1 MAERKHMNISGANT
15 IMNRGTFA
23 RTPFMPLE
31 QGAIEGFAHE
41 ITRRAALTEAPE
53 NRTTTDEALEKSL
66 NEAVSFVE
74 DNFGDRAARTFMGV
88 VLQNAGSKALDEDDL
103 GNALVDG
110 LEFIDKAFGIAAGDK
125 AMSFFNGELNQA
137 INGYFQNGKNESFLA
152 LDVDQASDKL
162 GEAMGQAVSAMMDKF
177 QAKVDPNAML
187 MDQAKKDQDE
197 TLVSQ
202 GEPGEE
208 YLADGADGELL
219 DENGMPVTGT
229 TLTGELSTEAAVAAG
244 TSDAAGTATEEAQAL
259 AQSQEQAARKA
270 QAGTKRRMRAGRKP
284 RRSRQE
290 ASNAS
295 GATSAASAYDQ
306 SGIKPGVVL
315 DKKV

>member
-1 MAERKHMNISGANT
+1 MNISGANT
-15 IMNRGTFA
+15 IMNRGAFA

-31 QGAIEGFAHE
+31 QGTIEGFAHE
-41 ITRRAALTEAPE
+41 ITRRAALTPAPE

-66 NEAVSFVE
+66 TEAVSFVE

-88 VLQNAGSKALDEDDL
+88 VLKNAGSKPLNEDDL

-110 LEFIDKAFGIAAGDK
+110 LEFIDRAFGIAAGDK

-152 LDVDQASDKL
+152 MDMDQASDKL
-162 GEAMGQAVSAMMDKF
+162 GEAMGQAISAMMDKF
-177 QAKVDPNAML
+177 QANAVDPNAML
-187 MDQAKKDQDE
+187 MDQAKEDQDE
-197 TLVSQ
+197 ALDSQ
-202 GEPGEE
+202 GEPGDE
-208 YLADGADGELL
+208 YQADGEGGALL

-229 TLTGELSTEAAVAAG
+229 TLTGELSTDAAVAAAA
-244 TSDAAGTATEEAQAL
+244 SDAAGKVAGEAQA
-259 AQSQEQAARKA
+259 QEQAARKA

-284 RRSRQE
+284 RRSRQQA
-290 ASNAS
+290 AS
-295 GATSAASAYDQ
+295 ATGAASAYEQ

-315 DKKV
+315 NKTV

>member
-1 MAERKHMNISGANT
+1 MNISGANT

-31 QGAIEGFAHE
+31 QEAIEGFAHE
-41 ITRRAALTEAPE
+41 ITRRAALTPAPE

-66 NEAVSFVE
+66 TEAVSFVE

-88 VLQNAGSKALDEDDL
+88 VLKNAGDKALGEDDL

-110 LEFIDKAFGIAAGDK
+110 LEFIDRAFGSAAGDK

-152 LDVDQASDKL
+152 MDMDQASDKL
-162 GEAMGQAVSAMMDKF
+162 GEAMGQAISAMIDKF
-177 QAKVDPNAML
+177 QANAVDPNAML
-187 MDQAKKDQDE
+187 MDQAKEDQDE
-197 TLVSQ
+197 TLDSQ
-202 GEPGEE
+202 GEPGDE
-208 YLADGADGELL
+208 YLADGEGGALL

-229 TLTGELSTEAAVAAG
+229 TLTGELSTDAAALAAA
-244 TSDAAGTATEEAQAL
+244 SDAAGKVAGEAQA
-259 AQSQEQAARKA
+259 QEQAARKA

-284 RRSRQE
+284 RRSRQQT
-290 ASNAS
+290 ASAA
-295 GATSAASAYDQ
+295 GAASAYEK

-315 DKKV
+315 NKAV

>member
-1 MAERKHMNISGANT
+1 
-15 IMNRGTFA
+15 MNRGTFA

-31 QGAIEGFAHE
+31 QGAVEGFAHE
-41 ITRRAALTEAPE
+41 ITRRTALTEAPE
-53 NRTTTDEALEKSL
+53 SRTTTDEALEKSL
-66 NEAVSFVE
+66 TEAVSFVE

-88 VLQNAGSKALDEDDL
+88 VLKNAGSKPLNEDDL

-110 LEFIDKAFGIAAGDK
+110 LEFIDRAFGIAAGDK

-152 LDVDQASDKL
+152 MDVDQASDKL

-197 TLVSQ
+197 TLDSQ
-202 GEPGEE
+202 GEPGDE
-208 YLADGADGELL
+208 YLTDGADGEGGALL

-229 TLTGELSTEAAVAAG
+229 TLTGELATSADEAAATDSTA
-244 TSDAAGTATEEAQAL
+244 AAGTATGEAQAH
-259 AQSQEQAARKA
+259 EQAARKA
-270 QAGTKRRMRAGRKP
+270 QAGTKRRMRAGKKS

-290 ASNAS
+290 ASNSA
-295 GATSAASAYDQ
+295 SAASAYDQ

-315 DKKV
+315 NKAV

>member
-1 MAERKHMNISGANT
+1 MNITGANT
-15 IMNRGTFA
+15 IMNRGAFA

-53 NRTTTDEALEKSL
+53 NRTTTDEALEKSIT
-66 NEAVSFVE
+66 EAVSFVE

-88 VLQNAGSKALDEDDL
+88 VLQNAGSKPLGEDDL

-110 LEFIDKAFGIAAGDK
+110 LEFIDRAFGIAAGDK
-125 AMSFFNGELNQA
+125 AMAFFNGDLNQA

-152 LDVDQASDKL
+152 MDVDQASDKL

-177 QAKVDPNAML
+177 QAKSVDPNAML
-187 MDQAKKDQDE
+187 MDQAKEDQDE
-197 TLVSQ
+197 TLDSQ
-202 GEPGEE
+202 AKPGDE
-208 YLADGADGELL
+208 YLADGTDGEGGALL
-219 DENGMPVTGT
+219 DENGMPVAGT
-229 TLTGELSTEAAVAAG
+229 TLTGELLTEAAAAAG
-244 TSDAAGTATEEAQAL
+244 TSDAAGTATGEAQAQ
-259 AQSQEQAARKA
+259 AQEQAARKA
-270 QAGTKRRMRAGRKP
+270 QAGTKRRMRAGKKS

-290 ASNAS
+290 ASNTAN
-295 GATSAASAYDQ
+295 AASAYDQ

-315 DKKV
+315 DKKI

>member
-1 MAERKHMNISGANT
+1 MNISGANT

-41 ITRRAALTEAPE
+41 ITRRAALTPAPE

-66 NEAVSFVE
+66 TEAVSFVE

-88 VLQNAGSKALDEDDL
+88 VLQNAGSKPLSEDDL

-137 INGYFQNGKNESFLA
+137 INGYFQNGKSESFLA
-152 LDVDQASDKL
+152 MDADQASDKL
-162 GEAMGQAVSAMMDKF
+162 GEAMGQAISAMMDKF
-177 QAKVDPNAML
+177 QENAVDPNAML
-187 MDQAKKDQDE
+187 MDQAEKDQDE
-197 TLVSQ
+197 TLDSQ
-202 GEPGEE
+202 GEAGDE
-208 YLADGADGELL
+208 YLTNAEGGALL

-229 TLTGELSTEAAVAAG
+229 TLTGELSTDAAVAAG
-244 TSDAAGTATEEAQAL
+244 ASDAAGKATGEAQP
-259 AQSQEQAARKA
+259 QEQAARKA

-290 ASNAS
+290 ASTAS
-295 GATSAASAYDQ
+295 NAASAYDQ

-315 DKKV
+315 NKAV

>member
-1 MAERKHMNISGANT
+1 
-15 IMNRGTFA
+15 
-23 RTPFMPLE
+23 MPLE

-41 ITRRAALTEAPE
+41 ITRRAALTPAPE

-66 NEAVSFVE
+66 TEAVSFVE
-74 DNFGDRAARTFMGV
+74 ENFGDRAARTFMGV
-88 VLQNAGSKALDEDDL
+88 VLQNAGSKPLGEDDL

-110 LEFIDKAFGIAAGDK
+110 LEFIDRAFGIAAGDK

-152 LDVDQASDKL
+152 MDLDQASDKL

-177 QAKVDPNAML
+177 AAKVDPNAML
-187 MDQAKKDQDE
+187 MDQARKDQDE
-197 TLVSQ
+197 TLDSQ
-202 GEPGEE
+202 AEPGEE
-208 YLADGADGELL
+208 YPADGTDGEGGALL
-219 DENGMPVTGT
+219 DENGMPVAEA

-244 TSDAAGTATEEAQAL
+244 TSDAAGTATGETQA
-259 AQSQEQAARKA
+259 QEQAARKA
-270 QAGTKRRMRAGRKP
+270 QAGTKRRMRSGRKS

-290 ASNAS
+290 ASNA
-295 GATSAASAYDQ
+295 ANAYDQ

-315 DKKV
+315 DKKI

>member
-1 MAERKHMNISGANT
+1 MNISGANT

-31 QGAIEGFAHE
+31 QEAIEGFAHE
-41 ITRRAALTEAPE
+41 ITRRAAQTEAPE

-66 NEAVSFVE
+66 TEAVSFVE

-88 VLQNAGSKALDEDDL
+88 VLQNAGSKALGEDDL

-110 LEFIDKAFGIAAGDK
+110 LEFIDRAFGIAAGDK
-125 AMSFFNGELNQA
+125 AMSFFNGDLNQA
-137 INGYFQNGKNESFLA
+137 LNGYFQNGKNESFLA
-152 LDVDQASDKL
+152 MDVDQASDKL

-177 QAKVDPNAML
+177 QAKVDPNATL
-187 MDQAKKDQDE
+187 MGQAKEDLDE
-197 TLVSQ
+197 TLDSQ
-202 GEPGEE
+202 GETGEE
-208 YLADGADGELL
+208 YLADGEGGELL

-229 TLTGELSTEAAVAAG
+229 TLTGELAASAGEAG
-244 TSDAAGTATEEAQAL
+244 TDSAGAATGEAQTQL
-259 AQSQEQAARKA
+259 QEQTARKA
-270 QAGTKRRMRAGRKP
+270 QAGTKRRMRAGRKS

-290 ASNAS
+290 ASN
-295 GATSAASAYDQ
+295 TSNAASAYDQ

-315 DKKV
+315 NKTA

>member
-1 MAERKHMNISGANT
+1 MNISGANT
-15 IMNRGTFA
+15 IMNRGTFV

-53 NRTTTDEALEKSL
+53 NRTTTDEALEKSIT
-66 NEAVSFVE
+66 EAVSFVE
-74 DNFGDRAARTFMGV
+74 DTFGDRAARTFMGV
-88 VLQNAGSKALDEDDL
+88 VLQNAGSKALNEDDL

-152 LDVDQASDKL
+152 MDVDQASDKL

-197 TLVSQ
+197 TLDSQ
-202 GEPGEE
+202 AEPGDE
-208 YLADGADGELL
+208 YLADGTGGEGGALL

-244 TSDAAGTATEEAQAL
+244 TSDAAGTATGEAQA
-259 AQSQEQAARKA
+259 QEQAARKA
-270 QAGTKRRMRAGRKP
+270 QAGTKRRMRAGKKS

-290 ASNAS
+290 ASNAVN
-295 GATSAASAYDQ
+295 AASAYDQ
-306 SGIKPGVVL
+306 SGIKPGVVVN
-315 DKKV
+315 KTI

>member
-1 MAERKHMNISGANT
+1 MNISGANT
-15 IMNRGTFA
+15 IMNRGAFA

-53 NRTTTDEALEKSL
+53 NRTTTDEALEKSITD
-66 NEAVSFVE
+66 AVSFVE

-88 VLQNAGSKALDEDDL
+88 VLQNAASKPLNEDDL

-125 AMSFFNGELNQA
+125 AMAFFNGDLNQA

-152 LDVDQASDKL
+152 MDVDQASDKL

-197 TLVSQ
+197 TLDSQ
-202 GEPGEE
+202 SETSGAELAGEAGQQ
-208 YLADGADGELL
+208 L
-219 DENGMPVTGT
+219 DENGMPVAGT
-229 TLTGELSTEAAVAAG
+229 TLTGELSTDAAVAEG
-244 TSDAAGTATEEAQAL
+244 TSDAAGTATGEAQA
-259 AQSQEQAARKA
+259 QEQAARKA
-270 QAGTKRRMRAGRKP
+270 QAGTKRRMRSGRKS

-290 ASNAS
+290 ASNA
-295 GATSAASAYDQ
+295 ANAASAYDQ

-315 DKKV
+315 DKKI

>member
-1 MAERKHMNISGANT
+1 MNISGANT
-15 IMNRGTFA
+15 IMNRGAFA

-53 NRTTTDEALEKSL
+53 NRTTTDEALEKSIT
-66 NEAVSFVE
+66 EAVSFVE

-88 VLQNAGSKALDEDDL
+88 VLQNAGSKPLSEDDL

-125 AMSFFNGELNQA
+125 AMAFFNGELNQA

-152 LDVDQASDKL
+152 MDVDQASDKL

-187 MDQAKKDQDE
+187 MDQAKEDQDE
-197 TLVSQ
+197 TLDSQ
-202 GEPGEE
+202 AEPGDE
-208 YLADGADGELL
+208 YLADGTDGEGGALL
-219 DENGMPVTGT
+219 DENGMPVTET
-229 TLTGELSTEAAVAAG
+229 TLTGELSPEAAVAAG
-244 TSDAAGTATEEAQAL
+244 TSDAAGTSTGEAQA
-259 AQSQEQAARKA
+259 QEQAARKA
-270 QAGTKRRMRAGRKP
+270 QAGTKRRMRAGRKS

-290 ASNAS
+290 ASNSA
-295 GATSAASAYDQ
+295 SAASAYDQ

-315 DKKV
+315 DKKI

>member
-1 MAERKHMNISGANT
+1 MNISGANT
-15 IMNRGTFA
+15 IMNRGAFA

-53 NRTTTDEALEKSL
+53 NRTTTDEALEKSIT
-66 NEAVSFVE
+66 EAVSFVE

-88 VLQNAGSKALDEDDL
+88 VLQNAASKPLNEDDL

-125 AMSFFNGELNQA
+125 AMAFFNGELNQA

-152 LDVDQASDKL
+152 MDVDQASDKL

-187 MDQAKKDQDE
+187 MDQAKEDQDE
-197 TLVSQ
+197 TLDSQ
-202 GEPGEE
+202 AEPGDE
-208 YLADGADGELL
+208 YLVDGEGGELL
-219 DENGMPVTGT
+219 DENGMPATGT
-229 TLTGELSTEAAVAAG
+229 TLTGELSTDAAVAAG
-244 TSDAAGTATEEAQAL
+244 TSDAAGTAAGEAQA
-259 AQSQEQAARKA
+259 QEQTARKA
-270 QAGTKRRMRAGRKP
+270 QAGTKRRMRSGRKS

-290 ASNAS
+290 ASN
-295 GATSAASAYDQ
+295 AASAYDQ

-315 DKKV
+315 DKKI